1 MEATLKVALGEQEH
15 LQEFFALM
23 KSQGRE
29 AQAEDIAGL
38 LKQMEGMRSD
48 FSDALEE
55 IKYLREQIDAMHDQ
69 TVKAK
74 LRKMQEE
81 VQVLMKQAQNRALSV
96 KKDIETNIR
105 NVVAIGK
112 KTGMQ
117 ALDKVFD
124 VLPIEHGLGVL
135 ESYLQRS
142 VNTLSKRIGK
152 IDALADEVHAV
163 KNHVRN
169 AGRVVAGKPVK
180 EMGERDHEKGILIKL
195 EKSVDYYRKLIASI
209 MFKTVMARAHMEHF
223 RELSGKKPEEVPTIS
238 EIANGMREKAAMSMP
253 VFQKTGE
260 VRS

>member
-23 KSQGRE
+23 KSQGRGG
-29 AQAEDIAGL
+29 QAEDIAGL
-38 LKQMEGMRSD
+38 LKQMEEMRSD

-69 TVKAK
+69 TAKAK

-105 NVVAIGK
+105 NVVATGK
-112 KTGMQ
+112 QKGMQ

-124 VLPIEHGLGVL
+124 VLPIYQGLGVL
-135 ESYLQRS
+135 ESYLQSS
-142 VNTLSKRIGK
+142 VNTLSQRIGK
-152 IDALADEVHAV
+152 IDTLADEVHAV

-169 AGRVVAGKPVK
+169 AGRVVAGKPIM
-180 EMGERDHEKGILIKL
+180 EMDERDHDKGILVKL
-195 EKSVDYYRKLIASI
+195 EKSVDYYRKLIAGI
-209 MFKTVMARAHMEHF
+209 MLKTVMARAHVEHF
-223 RELSGKKPEEVPTIS
+223 RELSGKKAEEVPTVS
-238 EIANGMREKAAMSMP
+238 EIANKMREKVSMP
-253 VFQKTGE
+253 IPQKMGE